1 MLHQSLRKYIKNTLL
16 LILIPVLGRMKYI
29 LSMTKY
35 SNNSSEQS
43 LISRGQQ
50 QRSLTLINFEEWV
63 ETNYPLISKRKE
75 PVYSLTSALKD
86 TNTLASLD
94 NDYGEGFALKWV
106 KAQLLDTFRLL
117 GAGNSVNSLQVVF
130 MARRIRNI
138 YYYLSPSELTYF
150 FESLI
155 GGGYGKIYVGN
166 TINPQNLMEALQ
178 KFDSERAQM
187 LSQMESDANKERK
200 KNVKA
205 DMDTVNAIC
214 NKIRKELTLKLV
226 GGYRGRS

>member
-1 MLHQSLRKYIKNTLL
+1 MTKKDRAACMAATPRYVASITQKVYQNTLL

-43 LISRGQQ
+43 LISQEQQ

-63 ETNYPLISKRKE
+63 ETNYPLISNRKE
-75 PVYSLTSALKD
+75 PVYSLTSALED

-117 GAGNSVNSLQVVF
+117 GAGSSVNSLQIVF
-130 MARRIRNI
+130 MARRIEVSIII
-138 YYYLSPSELTYF
+138 YLLA
-150 FESLI
+150 
-155 GGGYGKIYVGN
+155 
-166 TINPQNLMEALQ
+166 NLPT
-178 KFDSERAQM
+178 FW
-187 LSQMESDANKERK
+187 NHW
-200 KNVKA
+200 
-205 DMDTVNAIC
+205 
-214 NKIRKELTLKLV
+214 
-226 GGYRGRS
+226 

>member
-1 MLHQSLRKYIKNTLL
+1 
-16 LILIPVLGRMKYI
+16 
-29 LSMTKY
+29 MTKY

-43 LISRGQQ
+43 LISQEQQ
-50 QRSLTLINFEEWV
+50 KRSLTPINFEEWV

-75 PVYSLTSALKD
+75 PVYSLTSALED

-94 NDYGEGFALKWV
+94 NDYGEGLALKWV

-117 GAGNSVNSLQVVF
+117 GAGSSVNSLQIVF

-214 NKIRKELTLKLV
+214 NKIRKELTVKLV

>member
-1 MLHQSLRKYIKNTLL
+1 M
-16 LILIPVLGRMKYI
+16 LGRTKFI
-29 LSMTKY
+29 QSMTKY
-35 SNNSSEQS
+35 SNNSSGQS
-43 LISRGQQ
+43 LISQEQQ
-50 QRSLTLINFEEWV
+50 QRSLTPINFEEWV

-75 PVYSLTSALKD
+75 PILSLLSALKD
-86 TNTLASLD
+86 TNSLASIDKKYEDGL
-94 NDYGEGFALKWV
+94 ALKWV

-117 GAGNSVNSLQVVF
+117 GAEKSIKSIQVVF

-155 GGGYGKIYVGN
+155 GGCYGKIYVGD

-178 KFDSERAQM
+178 KFDSERASK
-187 LSQMESDANKERK
+187 LSEIEENTNKERK

-205 DMDTVNAIC
+205 DVNTINAIC
-214 NKIRKELTLKLV
+214 NKIRKKLTIKLMGSKAGNEYKSFNV
-226 GGYRGRS
+226 NNNNNEN